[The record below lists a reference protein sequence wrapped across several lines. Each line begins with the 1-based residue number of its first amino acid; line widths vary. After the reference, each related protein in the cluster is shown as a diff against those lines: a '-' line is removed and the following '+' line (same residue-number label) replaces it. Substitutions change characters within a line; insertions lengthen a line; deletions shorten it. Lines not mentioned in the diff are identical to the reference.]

1 MFSDTAMLVKMSSKS
16 QRVSII
22 ENHHVSPIKKP
33 PTCSR
38 RMKRVSEWEPRVREK
53 LKRGSVLSCSVT
65 IFNKKTFV
73 PVQSMFT
80 QRFCVLK
87 LANRSVLATSHI
99 LKFTIV
105 PQDTF
110 YHDNIAPAIKLKEDF
125 LVTYKLDEN
134 QNNSTN
140 TPF

>member
-1 MFSDTAMLVKMSSKS
+1 
-16 QRVSII
+16 
-22 ENHHVSPIKKP
+22 
-33 PTCSR
+33 
-38 RMKRVSEWEPRVREK
+38 
-53 LKRGSVLSCSVT
+53 
-65 IFNKKTFV
+65 
-73 PVQSMFT
+73 MFT

-87 LANRSVLATSHI
+87 LANRSVLATSRI

-110 YHDNIAPAIKLKEDF
+110 YNKSIVPAIKLKEDF

-140 TPF
+140 TPFDFDQASAW